1 MISLSSF
8 EKWMLTSLMWSKNLS
23 LQLWSIFPPKL
34 LSLIWSGF
42 SKDIFSTIFFQKS
55 YVSISS
61 NPPTQYIS
69 NYKQLVVPT
78 HPLFCLCNIW
88 TAPKVPLPS
97 KQVHTYKGC
106 ARDRIF
112 EIFWSRDFLKILVP
126 GFFGPGISPFW
137 KSRDFLVPGFFENKN
152 PGIFGP
158 GIFWSWDYPGIS
170 RDYPGT

>member
-8 EKWMLTSLMWSKNLS
+8 EKWMLTTLMWSKNLS

-78 HPLFCLCNIW
+78 HPLFCLRNIW
-88 TAPKVPLPS
+88 TAPK
-97 KQVHTYKGC
+97 Y
-106 ARDRIF
+106 I
-112 EIFWSRDFLKILVP
+112 LKPTIHSF
-126 GFFGPGISPFW
+126 GFKTNKISPHSVWEIDHPFHIL
-137 KSRDFLVPGFFENKN
+137 KQANVFFQ
-152 PGIFGP
+152 IQ
-158 GIFWSWDYPGIS
+158 SD
-170 RDYPGT
+170 